1 MNNTFHTANVLVN
14 GQKVFSMS
22 VAKVYPLLV
31 AKAQRKGRTKEEVDE
46 VCSWLTGYTSEQIAE
61 QIAKDVSYET
71 FFHEAPQ
78 MNANCHLI
86 TGSVCGVRVESIE
99 DPLMQKIRWLD
110 KLVDEL
116 AKGKPMDK
124 EEYRMSWNDQE

>member
-1 MNNTFHTANVLVN
+1 
-14 GQKVFSMS
+14 MS

-31 AKAQRKGRTKEEVDE
+31 AKAERKGRTKAEVDA
-46 VCSWLTGYTSEQIAE
+46 VCCWLTGYTPEQIAQ

-71 FFHEAPQ
+71 FFQEAPQ
-78 MNANCHLI
+78 MNANCRLI
-86 TGSVCGVRVESIE
+86 TGSVCGIKVESIE

-124 EEYRMSWNDQE
+124 ILRSEVPSAKLK